1 VKAWLLARKDL
12 SIYFRDRAGVA
23 LGFGLP
29 IALCTVFGAAMGAMG
44 GGGGAGRVEFVVEDQ
59 DGSDA
64 SRALL
69 AELGKTDG
77 LRLETISAGSEGTAR
92 DKVAEGDAPTG
103 MLIQAGYGERLAEG
117 KLALTLYR
125 DPGKV
130 IEQQILL
137 GNLAPVLLD
146 SAGKS
151 LGRAMGSRA
160 LEALDFPLAGRAQAQ
175 QILDATFAS
184 MEDLIAGLEEE
195 EGSPEEPEPAAA
207 AEAEEEGGSDFA
219 TKAASVLGITLED
232 VVGGDANQ
240 KAEKIARQAFAV
252 AGMAVMMLLFGLVHC
267 GGTLLDE
274 EEHGTLE
281 RLRLVPGAARAVLG
295 GKFLFTWLI
304 GLVQLVVMFAFG
316 AVVFD
321 VPIFRA
327 PAALLVLSLAVAA
340 ATTGFGVLFAVLC
353 RTRKQLEGFST
364 IVVLTMSASGGSWWP
379 LSYMPEWFQFLGHFT
394 LNAWAVEGYQKIF
407 WYEQGLLDLGPQ
419 LGVLCAI
426 ALGCA
431 LLAVPLWNRR
441 VRV

>member
-12 SIYFRDRAGVA
+12 TIYFRDRAGVA

-44 GGGGAGRVEFVVEDQ
+44 GGDGAGRVELVVEDQ
-59 DGSDA
+59 DKSEE

-69 AELGKTDG
+69 AELEATDG
-77 LRLETISAGSEGTAR
+77 LRLVTLAEGSPDSARGE
-92 DKVAEGDAPTG
+92 VAEGDAPTG
-103 MLIQAGYGERLAEG
+103 MQIQAGYGEKLAEG
-117 KLALTLYR
+117 QLALTIYR

-137 GNLAPVLLD
+137 GNLAPVLFEA
-146 SAGKS
+146 AGES
-151 LGRAMGSRA
+151 LGRALGPRL
-160 LEALDFPLAGRAQAQ
+160 LEVLEFPQAGRAQAER
-175 QILDATFAS
+175 ILDSTFVS
-184 MEDLIAGLEEE
+184 MESLIDGLGEVE
-195 EGSPEEPEPAAA
+195 
-207 AEAEEEGGSDFA
+207 EAEESGEGSEDSDL
-219 TKAASVLGITLED
+219 AADVAAVLGLTLED

-240 KAEKIARQAFAV
+240 KAEKTARQAFAV

-274 EEHGTLE
+274 EEQGTLD
-281 RLRLVPGAARAVLG
+281 RLRLVPGASRAVLG

-316 AVVFD
+316 ALVFD

-340 ATTGFGVLFAVLC
+340 ATTGFGILFAVLC
-353 RTRKQLEGFST
+353 KTRKQLEGFST
-364 IVVLTMSASGGSWWP
+364 IVVLTMSACGGSWWP
-379 LSYMPEWFQFLGHFT
+379 LSITPEWFQFLGHFT

-407 WYEQGLLDLGPQ
+407 WYEQGLFDLGPQ
-419 LGVLCAI
+419 LGVLVAI
-426 ALGCA
+426 ALGCT
-431 LLAVPLWNRR
+431 LLAWPLWQRR

>member
-1 VKAWLLARKDL
+1 VKAWLLAKKDL
-12 SIYFRDRAGVA
+12 SIYFRDRAGVG

-44 GGGGAGRVEFVVEDQ
+44 GGDGAGRVEFVVEDQ
-59 DGSDA
+59 DRSEE

-77 LRLETISAGSEGTAR
+77 LRLETIEAESKDSARA
-92 DKVAEGDAPTG
+92 KVAEGDSPTG
-103 MLIQAGYGERLAEG
+103 MLIQAGYGEQLAEG
-117 KLALTLYR
+117 KLALTVYR

-137 GNLAPVLLD
+137 GNLVPVLFD
-146 SAGKS
+146 SAGES
-151 LGRAMGSRA
+151 LGRAVGSRA
-160 LEALDFPLAGRAQAQ
+160 LEVLDFPLAGRAEAQA
-175 QILDATFAS
+175 ILDATFVS
-184 MEDLIAGLEEE
+184 MEDLIEGLDEDGAPADEETKSE
-195 EGSPEEPEPAAA
+195 SSEDD
-207 AEAEEEGGSDFA
+207 SDFA
-219 TKAASVLGITLED
+219 SKAASVLGITLED

-240 KAEKIARQAFAV
+240 KAEKTARQAFAV

-274 EEHGTLE
+274 EEQGTLD

-304 GLVQLVVMFAFG
+304 GLVQLVVMFLFG
-316 AVVFD
+316 ALVFD

-327 PAALLVLSLAVAA
+327 PAALFVLSLTVAA

-353 RTRKQLEGFST
+353 KTRKQLEGFST
-364 IVVLTMSASGGSWWP
+364 IVVLTMSACGGSWWP
-379 LSYMPEWFQFLGHFT
+379 LSITPEWFQFLGHFT

-407 WYEQGLLDLGPQ
+407 WYEQGLFDLGPQ
-419 LGVLCAI
+419 LGVLVAI

-431 LLAVPLWNRR
+431 LLAWPLWNRR
-441 VRV
+441 VRG

>member
-1 VKAWLLARKDL
+1 MKAWLLAKKDL

-44 GGGGAGRVEFVVEDQ
+44 GGDGAGRVEFVVEDQ
-59 DGSDA
+59 DRSEA
-64 SRALL
+64 SRVLL
-69 AELGKTDG
+69 TKLEDTKG
-77 LRLETISAGSEGTAR
+77 LRVVRIAAESEDTAR
-92 DKVAEGDAPTG
+92 GEVAAGDAPTG
-103 MLIQAGYGERLAEG
+103 MRIESGYGAKLAEG

-184 MEDLIAGLEEE
+184 MEGLIAGLEEE
-195 EGSPEEPEPAAA
+195 EAAPEEPAAA
-207 AEAEEEGGSDFA
+207 AEPEEGSDFA

-240 KAEKIARQAFAV
+240 KAEKTARQAFAV

-274 EEHGTLE
+274 EEQGTLD
-281 RLRLVPGAARAVLG
+281 RLRLVPGASRAVLG

-304 GLVQLVVMFAFG
+304 GLTQLIVMFAFG
-316 AVVFD
+316 ALVFD

-327 PAALLVLSLAVAA
+327 PAALLVLSLTVAA
-340 ATTGFGVLFAVLC
+340 ATTGFGILFAVLC
-353 RTRKQLEGFST
+353 KTRKQLEGFST
-364 IVVLTMSASGGSWWP
+364 IVVLTMSACGGSWWP
-379 LSYMPEWFQFLGHFT
+379 LSITPEWFQFLGHFT

-419 LGVLCAI
+419 LGVLLAI
-426 ALGCA
+426 ALAAA
-431 LLAVPLWNRR
+431 LVAWPLWQRR

>member
-1 VKAWLLARKDL
+1 MKAWLLAKKDL

-44 GGGGAGRVEFVVEDQ
+44 GGDGAGRVELVVEDQ
-59 DGSDA
+59 DKSEE

-77 LRLETISAGSEGTAR
+77 LRLVTIEDESSDTAR
-92 DKVAEGDAPTG
+92 GKVAEGDSPTG

-117 KLALTLYR
+117 KLALTIYR

-160 LEALDFPLAGRAQAQ
+160 LEALEFPLAGRAQAQ
-175 QILDATFAS
+175 VILDATFAS
-184 MEDLIAGLEEE
+184 MEDLIEGLD
-195 EGSPEEPEPAAA
+195 
-207 AEAEEEGGSDFA
+207 EGGATADEQTTSESSEDDSDVA
-219 TKAASVLGITLED
+219 SKIASVLGLTLED

-240 KAEKIARQAFAV
+240 KAEKTARQAFAV

-274 EEHGTLE
+274 EEQGTLD
-281 RLRLVPGAARAVLG
+281 RLRLVPGASRAVLG
-295 GKFLFTWLI
+295 GKFLFTWMI

-316 AVVFD
+316 ALVFD

-327 PAALLVLSLAVAA
+327 PAALFVLSLTVAA
-340 ATTGFGVLFAVLC
+340 ATTGFGILFAVLC
-353 RTRKQLEGFST
+353 KTRKQLEGFST
-364 IVVLTMSASGGSWWP
+364 IVVLTMSACGGSWWP
-379 LSYMPEWFQFLGHFT
+379 LSITPDWFQFLGHFT

-407 WYEQGLLDLGPQ
+407 WYEQGLFDLGPQ
-419 LGVLCAI
+419 LGVLVAI

-431 LLAVPLWNRR
+431 LLAIPLWNRR
-441 VRV
+441 VRA

>member
-1 VKAWLLARKDL
+1 MKAWLLAQKDL
-12 SIYFRDRAGVA
+12 RIYFRDRAGVA

-44 GGGGAGRVEFVVEDQ
+44 GGDGAGRVEFVVEDQ
-59 DGSDA
+59 DRSEA

-69 AELGKTDG
+69 EELGKTDG
-77 LRLETISAGSEGTAR
+77 LRLKTIEEGSADTAR
-92 DKVAEGDAPTG
+92 GEVAEGDSPTG
-103 MLIQAGYGERLAEG
+103 MLIQPGYGEQLAEG
-117 KLALTLYR
+117 KLALTLFR

-137 GNLAPVLLD
+137 GNLGPVLLD
-146 SAGKS
+146 SAGES

-160 LEALDFPLAGRAQAQ
+160 LEALDFPPAGRVQARA
-175 QILDATFAS
+175 ILDATFAS
-184 MEDLIAGLEEE
+184 MEALIEEL
-195 EGSPEEPEPAAA
+195 PPDEPA
-207 AEAEEEGGSDFA
+207 EAPPPDDGDEGSDFA
-219 TKAASVLGITLED
+219 SKAASVLGITLED

-240 KAEKIARQAFAV
+240 KAEKTARQAFAV

-274 EEHGTLE
+274 EEQGTLD

-316 AVVFD
+316 ALVFD

-327 PAALLVLSLAVAA
+327 PSALFVLSLTVAA

-353 RTRKQLEGFST
+353 KTRKQLEGFST
-364 IVVLTMSASGGSWWP
+364 IVVLTMSACGGSWWP
-379 LSYMPEWFQFLGHFT
+379 LSITPEWFQFLGHFT

-407 WYEQGLLDLGPQ
+407 WYEQGLFDLGPQ
-419 LGVLCAI
+419 LGVLLAI

-431 LLAVPLWNRR
+431 LLAWPLWNRR
-441 VRV
+441 VRA